1 VSIGICEVLGLCDV
15 SVIVAKVLLAYV
27 ALAKSINV
35 LQPNCALQGLSVS
48 ISQGV
53 EGASLSAAN
62 EAEER
67 RRRKDIVSLC

>member
-1 VSIGICEVLGLCDV
+1 
-15 SVIVAKVLLAYV
+15 
-27 ALAKSINV
+27 
-35 LQPNCALQGLSVS
+35 LSVS